1 MRVLNLTRFHKVLTE
16 SKALSYPKILIA
28 SLLLGDWLILLLSLL
43 AVFYLFNALWSNE
56 HATKVQIRLGDKIY
70 ATYSLNQQREIH
82 IHGKL
87 GDSVIIIAQGKAR
100 FVKSPC
106 HTQYC
111 VHQGWLTRAGQA
123 AICLPNQISLEL
135 LGKAKLYDS
144 LNY

>member
-1 MRVLNLTRFHKVLTE
+1 MLNSPRF
-16 SKALSYPKILIA
+16 SKHLAKLKKLNQALLA
-28 SLLLGDWLILLLSLL
+28 GDWLVLLISTL
-43 AVFYLFNALWSNE
+43 AVIYLFQTLWTNE
-56 HATKVQIRLGDKIY
+56 HAAKVQIRLGDKIY

-87 GDSVIIIAQGKAR
+87 GDAIISIAQGKAR
-100 FVKSPC
+100 FAKSPC
-106 HTQYC
+106 QSQYC

-135 LGKAKLYDS
+135 LGETKPYDT

>member
-1 MRVLNLTRFHKVLTE
+1 VLNLLH
-16 SKALSYPKILIA
+16 YPKLLNKELRVGDWFVALA
-28 SLLLGDWLILLLSLL
+28 SLLC
-43 AVFYLFNALWSNE
+43 VFYLFQTLWSNE

-70 ATYSLNQQREIH
+70 ATYSLNQQREVH
-82 IHGKL
+82 VHGKL
-87 GDSVIIIAQGKAR
+87 GDAVISIAQGKAR
-100 FVKSPC
+100 FAKSPC

-135 LGKAKLYDS
+135 LGEAKPYDS